1 MNTHVSRAL
10 YGALFVGGLS
20 LLGATAANAAD
31 TSGEDGILSGTQI
44 VADVTAPITAGGNAI
59 SILGDS
65 SSSSAAPAAAPVPAP
80 AAPAPAAPAPAT
92 TSGLDGVLSGTQGL
106 ISVAVPITVEGNSI
120 SVVGDSSSTGTPAA
134 APAPAPAAPA
144 PVAPATTNGE
154 DSVAGGTQALIDVNL
169 PITVGG
175 NAISVLGDTEA
186 TSTGSAPAE
195 AAPATTAP
203 AAPAAGGTTSGE
215 DSIAGGTQIVPVVD
229 VPVTVGG
236 NAISVLGDSEATN
249 TGNTGTTTPAVGTA
263 AAPAAGGSTTGED
276 SVAGGTQ
283 IVPVVDVPVTV
294 GGNAVSV
301 LGDSEATST
310 NTSGTTGTSTPA
322 VGTPA
327 APAAGGS
334 TTGEDSILGG
344 TQIVPV
350 VDVPVN
356 VGGNAI
362 SVLGDSEATS
372 TNTSGTTGTTTPAAG
387 TPAAPAAG
395 GTTTGEDSIL
405 GGTQIIP
412 VVDVPVNVGGNAIS
426 VLGDSEATNTGTTGT
441 TTPVAGTPAA
451 PAAGGT
457 TTGDDSVAGG
467 TQIIPVVN
475 VPVNVG
481 GNAVSVIGDSEST
494 TTGTIG
500 TPTTGTPTG
509 TPVTGGTTTGDDS
522 ILGGTQIIPVINLP
536 IDLGGNAISV
546 IGDTDT
552 TTTVTAVPTA
562 PTDPTTPTDPT
573 DPTTP
578 VDPTDPTTPVIPTD
592 PTTPVIPTDPTDPTT
607 PVDPTEPATDTTDPT
622 DTTGTT
628 GVTGTSVPT
637 VTLAA
642 AGGSTVVVADAS
654 AELATTGVEIG
665 NLGGIAILIL
675 LMGSLLLIARRWA
688 TQRG

>member
-44 VADVTAPITAGGNAI
+44 VAGVTAPITASGNAI

-65 SSSSAAPAAAPVPAP
+65 SSSSATPAAAPAP
-80 AAPAPAAPAPAT
+80 VAPAPAAPAPAT

-120 SVVGDSSSTGTPAA
+120 SVVGDSSSSGTPAA
-134 APAPAPAAPA
+134 APAPAPAPAPA
-144 PVAPATTNGE
+144 APATTTGE

-186 TSTGSAPAE
+186 TNTGSAPAE

-203 AAPAAGGTTSGE
+203 VAPTAGGTTTGE
-215 DSIAGGTQIVPVVD
+215 DSIAGGTQIIPVVD
-229 VPVTVGG
+229 IPVTVGG
-236 NAISVLGDSEATN
+236 NAISVLGDSESTN
-249 TGNTGTTTPAVGTA
+249 TGTITPVG
-263 AAPAAGGSTTGED
+263 
-276 SVAGGTQ
+276 
-283 IVPVVDVPVTV
+283 
-294 GGNAVSV
+294 
-301 LGDSEATST
+301 
-310 NTSGTTGTSTPA
+310 
-322 VGTPA
+322 GTPA

-334 TTGEDSILGG
+334 TTGEDSVLGG

-350 VDVPVN
+350 VDVP
-356 VGGNAI
+356 
-362 SVLGDSEATS
+362 LT
-372 TNTSGTTGTTTPAAG
+372 
-387 TPAAPAAG
+387 
-395 GTTTGEDSIL
+395 
-405 GGTQIIP
+405 
-412 VVDVPVNVGGNAIS
+412 VGGNAIS

-441 TTPVAGTPAA
+441 TTPVVGTPAA
-451 PAAGGT
+451 PAAGST

-475 VPVNVG
+475 VPVAVG
-481 GNAVSVIGDSEST
+481 GNAISVIGDSEST
-494 TTGTIG
+494 TTGSIG
-500 TPTTGTPTG
+500 TPTSGTPTG

-522 ILGGTQIIPVINLP
+522 ILGGTQIIPVISLP

-552 TTTVTAVPTA
+552 TTT
-562 PTDPTTPTDPT
+562 

-578 VDPTDPTTPVIPTD
+578 VDPTDPTTPV
-592 PTTPVIPTDPTDPTT
+592 DPTDPTT
-607 PVDPTEPATDTTDPT
+607 PVDPTEPATDTTNPT